1 VVHLLIDFVSLALSD
16 FQISYLFSLFFT
28 WFRIFLHIFQIYISY
43 VVSFCIFF
51 QNFSVPLKNF
61 VNFTF
66 ISYLL
71 NLFLPYSFRISYLF
85 ALFFKIFRFRLK
97 SLLISLI
104 SYLLYYNHILTIFI
118 SYFIVFCTFFQKLK
132 FLLILLS
139 FHKSNS

>member
-1 VVHLLIDFVSLALSD
+1 MVHLLIDFVSLALSD

-118 SYFIVFCTFFQKLK
+118 SYFIVFCTFFQKFSFPLK
-132 FLLILLS
+132 IFINFTFIS
-139 FHKSNS
+139 